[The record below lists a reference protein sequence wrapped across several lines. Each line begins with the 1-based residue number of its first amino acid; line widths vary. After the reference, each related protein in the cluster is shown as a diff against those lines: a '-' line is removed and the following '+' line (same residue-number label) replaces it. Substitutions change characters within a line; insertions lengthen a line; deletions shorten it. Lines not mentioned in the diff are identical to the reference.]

1 MGRNGAVRR
10 LPKVCSRAR
19 AVAAPVAARAASVSR
34 NDEATIAMA
43 KNPQKVKDATEEA
56 LTAIQEALNVRDAGT
71 PPPSSPPSPPVEQR
85 IEPRPEPRPEP
96 RVEQRAEP
104 RPEPRQEPRV
114 EPVTIAAAPPDLF
127 HQEPESSGWADEE
140 LPPRRTAAND
150 DRATV
155 GQLLQN
161 LQQRPS
167 RTPYAIASLVA
178 LAWTA
183 GILSFAYLFRSDLL
197 QLIGASAFGP

>member
-56 LTAIQEALNVRDAGT
+56 LTAIQEALNVRDAST
-71 PPPSSPPSPPVEQR
+71 PPASSPPSPPVEQR

-96 RVEQRAEP
+96 RSEPRVEQRAEP
-104 RPEPRQEPRV
+104 RV
-114 EPVTIAAAPPDLF
+114 EPVAVAAAAPDMF
-127 HQEPESSGWADEE
+127 RQEPESSGWADEE
-140 LPPRRTAAND
+140 PPPRRTAAND
-150 DRATV
+150 DR
-155 GQLLQN
+155 
-161 LQQRPS
+161 
-167 RTPYAIASLVA
+167 
-178 LAWTA
+178 
-183 GILSFAYLFRSDLL
+183 
-197 QLIGASAFGP
+197 